1 VTTLT
6 TTSYALLALLALRP
20 WTAYELAQQM
30 ERSLRWIWP
39 RAQSKVYEEPKK
51 LVANGLARAT
61 KQKVGRRP
69 RTVYAITP
77 KGRRALEAWLVEPG
91 AGISLEFEAL
101 LKVSFGDQGTR
112 AGILTNLDVIITEAE
127 TRAQFGQLLA
137 DQYLS
142 GGGAFPDRL
151 AVSSLTWRFLW
162 EHNAA
167 VLRWAHWARQLV
179 SSWPADMTEVDGAGQ
194 FRDVVANASPANL
207 DRRAAGFHRP
217 SFGPD
222 NA

>member
-1 VTTLT
+1 VTSLT

-20 WTAYELAQQM
+20 WTTYELAQQM
-30 ERSLRWIWP
+30 ERSLRWVWP

-61 KQKVGRRP
+61 KQRVGRRP

-77 KGRRALEAWLVEPG
+77 KGRRSLEAWLAEPG

-101 LKVSFGDQGTR
+101 LKVSFGDQGSR
-112 AGILTNLDVIITEAE
+112 EAMVANLDAIIGQAE
-127 TRAQFGQLLA
+127 DRAQFGQLLA

-179 SSWPADMTEVDGAGQ
+179 ASWPADITEVDGIDQ
-194 FRDVVANASPANL
+194 FRDVVANASPATV
-207 DRRAAGFHRP
+207 R
-217 SFGPD
+217 
-222 NA
+222 